1 MKKDLSFYETRVIGV
16 LMEKEIATPDQ
27 YPLSLNALTAGCNQK
42 SNRHPVLD
50 LSEDT
55 VAETLAML
63 KDKGLVRAD
72 AYKSRVEKYAHRFCN
87 SEFGDLRFSPQEV
100 AVIVELMVRGPQTP
114 GELRARAGRL
124 AEFASVET
132 VEQVLE
138 GLVQHAK
145 GPWVQQ
151 LPREPGRRESRY
163 AHLFSELVEPLP
175 LESEDAGKLTGAR
188 AEIADLKARVVALEA
203 ENESLKRRL
212 RALGEVC

>member
-42 SNRHPVLD
+42 SNRHPVLE
-50 LSEDT
+50 LSEDS
-55 VAETLAML
+55 VAETLASL

-72 AYKSRVEKYAHRFCN
+72 SYKSRVEKYAHRFCN
-87 SEFGDLRFSPQEV
+87 SEFGELRFSAQEV

-124 AEFASVET
+124 TEFASVDQ

-138 GLVQHAK
+138 GLAHHAK
-145 GPWVQQ
+145 GAWVQQ

-163 AHLFSELVEPLP
+163 THLFSELVEPLP
-175 LESEDAGKLTGAR
+175 VESENAGKLTGAR
-188 AEIADLKARVVALEA
+188 AEIAELKARITQLED
-203 ENESLKRRL
+203 ENQNLKQRL